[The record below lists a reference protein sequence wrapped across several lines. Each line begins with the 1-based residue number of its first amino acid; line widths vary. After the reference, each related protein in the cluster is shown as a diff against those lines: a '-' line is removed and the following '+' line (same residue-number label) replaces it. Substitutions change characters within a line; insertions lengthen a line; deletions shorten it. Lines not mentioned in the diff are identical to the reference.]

1 VRVCGTTICCSAV
14 ALTLLGLRAADAPP
28 PAGLFPIRAL
38 WTIPLNNSLTAP
50 PVYDGVR
57 GYYPIEGNRIVA
69 YDFDTGRQL
78 WLAASLA
85 AFQPAA
91 GGGRLFVPTAAGLSA
106 LDGQTGS
113 AIWDAPL
120 GDALAVPLLFDSG
133 WLIAATVNGT
143 IHAMTADDGR
153 EIWTYRAGATPSGRP
168 ALSAGRLYVPLADRR
183 LVALRADDGQPIWE
197 RRLGGEPRG
206 LLALDERLYAGATD
220 NYLYCLR
227 ADTGETDWRWRTGG
241 DIVGAPVA
249 DDDRVYFVSL
259 DNILRGLTRSGG
271 TQQWKRTLPLRPKSG
286 PLLAGDALI
295 VSGLSPTLRAYSKET
310 GAPVG
315 EVALGAELAA
325 PPHLVLGADGPVL
338 VAVSSDI
345 VKGAVVGGFSRAM
358 EPAAAPLTALP
369 NPVPAPAAPIP

>member
-1 VRVCGTTICCSAV
+1 VGGTTICCSAV
-14 ALTLLGLRAADAPP
+14 ALTLLGLRAAEAPLTT
-28 PAGLFPIRAL
+28 GLFPIRGL
-38 WTIPLNNSLTAP
+38 WTIALNNSLTAP
-50 PVYDGVR
+50 PVHDGVR
-57 GYYPIEGNRIVA
+57 GYFPIEGNRIVA
-69 YDFDTGRQL
+69 YDFATGRQL
-78 WLAASLA
+78 WLATSPA

-91 GGGRLFVPTAAGLSA
+91 GGGRLFVPAAAALSA
-106 LDGQTGS
+106 LDGETGS
-113 AIWDAPL
+113 EIWDAPL
-120 GDALAVPLLFDSG
+120 ADALAVPLLFESG
-133 WLIAATVNGT
+133 WLIAATLNGT
-143 IHAMTADDGR
+143 IHALNADDGR
-153 EIWTYRAGATPSGRP
+153 AIWTQSAGAKPSGRP

-183 LVALRADDGQPIWE
+183 IVALRIDDGRPIWE

-206 LLALDERLYAGATD
+206 LLALDDRLYAGATD

-227 ADTGETDWRWRTGG
+227 GATGETDWRWRTGG

-249 DDDRVYFVSL
+249 DDHRVYFVSL
-259 DNILRGLTRSGG
+259 DNILRGLTLSGG
-271 TQQWKRTLPLRPKSG
+271 TQQWKRTLPLRPRNG
-286 PLLAGDALI
+286 PLLAGDAVI

-310 GAPVG
+310 GAPIG

-325 PPHLVLGADGPVL
+325 PPHLVLGTDHAVL